1 MRNVSIP
8 LLLVSLVAATP
19 AQAQES
25 LPDDQAGASS
35 GIVDSA
41 VRTALRMELQ
51 PTTQRVVAGGN
62 RGMFW
67 TGIAMM
73 AGGGVLAALS
83 GNVLAEGETDLGGC
97 YMGSCFEGG
106 YEYYTETNSGVL
118 YGGIGVAAT
127 GAVLALMSRG
137 QQRQAITTVLPT
149 RGGAAVFRKLT
160 F

>member
-8 LLLVSLVAATP
+8 ILLVSLVAATH

-51 PTTQRVVAGGN
+51 PTTQRVVAGGS

-73 AGGGVLAALS
+73 AGGGLLAGLS
-83 GNVLAEGETDLGGC
+83 GNVLAEGGSDQGYCDSYGCSGPYYEFTD
-97 YMGSCFEGG
+97 
-106 YEYYTETNSGVL
+106 TNSGVL

-127 GAVLALMSRG
+127 GAVLALMNRG
-137 QQRQAITTVLPT
+137 RQRQAITTFLPT
-149 RGGAAVFRKLT
+149 RGGAAVFRRLT

>member
-8 LLLVSLVAATP
+8 ILLVSLVAATP

-67 TGIAMM
+67 TGITMM

-83 GNVLAEGETDLGGC
+83 GNVLAEGYKDSGYCYSGGEC
-97 YMGSCFEGG
+97 DEPLD
-106 YEYYTETNSGVL
+106 YTSTNIGVL

-127 GAVLALMSRG
+127 GAVLALMNRG

>member
-8 LLLVSLVAATP
+8 ILLVSLVAATH

-51 PTTQRVVAGGN
+51 PTTQRVVAGGS

-73 AGGGVLAALS
+73 AGGGLLAGLS
-83 GNVLAEGETDLGGC
+83 GNVLAEGYSNQGYCDSYGCSGPFEVTD
-97 YMGSCFEGG
+97 
-106 YEYYTETNSGVL
+106 TNSGVL

-127 GAVLALMSRG
+127 GAVLALMNRG
-137 QQRQAITTVLPT
+137 RQRQAITTFLPT
-149 RGGAAVFRKLT
+149 RGGAAVFRRLT